1 MQNILKN
8 FIESWDKSKINM
20 IITGGGISLVDSLK
34 IPGSSKVFGEIF
46 IPYSEESQISILKD
60 LGIENDNSKTE
71 RKSAFVNS
79 IKSVSKEMSK
89 ILLEWQRN
97 RLFSSENDFFVSV
110 TASLSTIR
118 KDKNTKEISFRKGC
132 NEAYVCIYVPSNKDF
147 QKYCFYHI
155 KINKINE
162 EGMKGLCST
171 PGMIESLRLIEDET
185 IAKIVLYLISGKE
198 EMKPYW
204 FEEISVIKLTDSI

>member
-1 MQNILKN
+1 MQNVLKN
-8 FIESWDKSKINM
+8 FIESWDKPKINM
-20 IITGGGISLVDSLK
+20 VITGGGISLVDSLK

-60 LGIENDNSKTE
+60 LGIENDNSKSE
-71 RKSAFVNS
+71 RKSASVNS

-132 NEAYVCIYVPSNKDF
+132 NEAYVCIYIPSNKDF
-147 QKYCFYHI
+147 QKHCFYHI

-162 EGMKGLCST
+162 EGMRGLCST

-198 EMKPYW
+198 EFKPCW